1 MTEFKKGDKVY
12 FGRKNGEKTLGEV
25 TKVNRKTY
33 KVKTLE
39 SRGTKRSYEVGSV
52 WTVPKTLCWAADEKP
67 ARVTTAPRRRR
78 RYRRRTAEEMF
89 EMRAA
94 FGRGVDMVDV
104 LTGERFTT

>member
-1 MTEFKKGDKVY
+1 MTDFNKGDKVY

-39 SRGTKRSYEVGSV
+39 SRGTKRDYKVGTV
-52 WTVPKTLCWAADEKP
+52 WTVPKALVWPADEKP
-67 ARVTTAPRRRR
+67 SRVTTAPRRRR

-89 EMRAA
+89 EMRSA
-94 FGRGVDMVDV
+94 FGAGTKVVDV